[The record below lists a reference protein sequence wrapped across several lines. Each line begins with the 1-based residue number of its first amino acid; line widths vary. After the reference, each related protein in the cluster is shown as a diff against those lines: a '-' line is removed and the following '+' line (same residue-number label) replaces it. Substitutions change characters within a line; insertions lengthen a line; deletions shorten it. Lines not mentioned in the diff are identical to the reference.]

1 MPEEQQPQVPRLPGP
16 AFDKIENFNFL
27 LSRHDPAAKTR
38 HYSFDAD
45 TGLVPFANVN
55 MDYDQTEGMGGL
67 SVSSYDSI
75 EDERTSLDLR
85 GYPYHGATGD
95 KSINYSIPDHMMPY
109 SAHSIY
115 PPVPFAPDE
124 LGHAT
129 GALTPSDVSSSISP
143 PNGQMSNAKYSTS
156 IPGDRIAAAL
166 NQEEHGRVAAEEDR
180 RRRNT
185 AASARFRMK
194 KKQREQVLERTVR
207 ETTEKNASLE
217 ARVAQLEMENRWL
230 KNLLTEKHE
239 ATSTRTMPPPPSDG
253 TALKQ
258 KASSSSGSSG
268 SGQKHIQPK
277 KKGVGT
283 DE

>member
-1 MPEEQQPQVPRLPGP
+1 MNLSFGHPSDPDRLLPPLGS
-16 AFDKIENFNFL
+16 A
-27 LSRHDPAAKTR
+27 
-38 HYSFDAD
+38 
-45 TGLVPFANVN
+45 
-55 MDYDQTEGMGGL
+55 
-67 SVSSYDSI
+67 
-75 EDERTSLDLR
+75 
-85 GYPYHGATGD
+85 GD
-95 KSINYSIPDHMMPY
+95 KSINYSIPDHIMPY

-124 LGHAT
+124 LGHAP
-129 GALTPSDVSSSISP
+129 GQLTPSDVSSSISP
-143 PNGQMSNAKYSTS
+143 PNGQMGNTKYSTS

-166 NQEEHGRVAAEEDR
+166 GQEEGVRVAAEEDR

-239 ATSTRTMPPPPSDG
+239 VNSTRMPPPQDTS
-253 TALKQ
+253 
-258 KASSSSGSSG
+258 ASEPRSSRA
-268 SGQKHIQPK
+268 GQKHIQPK

>member
-1 MPEEQQPQVPRLPGP
+1 MPDDHLSRPSGP

-27 LSRHDPAAKTR
+27 LSRTDPGAKAAR

-75 EDERTSLDLR
+75 EDERSSLDLR
-85 GYPYHGATGD
+85 GYPYGPAGD
-95 KSINYSIPDHMMPY
+95 KSINYSIPDHIMPY

-115 PPVPFAPDE
+115 PPVPFTPDE
-124 LGHAT
+124 LGH
-129 GALTPSDVSSSISP
+129 GPGQMTPSDVSSSISP
-143 PNGQMSNAKYSTS
+143 PNGQMGNTKYSTS
-156 IPGDRIAAAL
+156 IPGDHIAAAL
-166 NQEEHGRVAAEEDR
+166 GQEEGVRVAAEEDR

-194 KKQREQVLERTVR
+194 KKQREQALERTVR

-239 ATSTRTMPPPPSDG
+239 ATSSRMPPPPQDG
-253 TALKQ
+253 TALESK
-258 KASSSSGSSG
+258 SGTTR

>member
-1 MPEEQQPQVPRLPGP
+1 MPEEQPRPAGPG
-16 AFDKIENFNFL
+16 FDKIENFNFL
-27 LSRHDPAAKTR
+27 LSRTDPSAKGR
-38 HYSFDAD
+38 QYSFDGD

-55 MDYDQTEGMGGL
+55 IDYDQTEGMGGL

-75 EDERTSLDLR
+75 DDDRASLDLR
-85 GYPYHGATGD
+85 GYPYHGPTGD

-124 LGHAT
+124 LGHAP
-129 GALTPSDVSSSISP
+129 GQLTPSDVSSSISP
-143 PNGQMSNAKYSTS
+143 PNGIMGNTKYSTS

-166 NQEEHGRVAAEEDR
+166 GQEEGVRGAAEEDR

-185 AASARFRMK
+185 AASARFRQK

-239 ATSTRTMPPPPSDG
+239 ATAPRLPGAPQDSSALENSKGSTTRG
-253 TALKQ
+253 
-258 KASSSSGSSG
+258 
-268 SGQKHIQPK
+268 GQKHIQPK

>member
-1 MPEEQQPQVPRLPGP
+1 M
-16 AFDKIENFNFL
+16 AAWFDRGL
-27 LSRHDPAAKTR
+27 TCTSSPPPLSYVEPW
-38 HYSFDAD
+38 SLFDA
-45 TGLVPFANVN
+45 N
-55 MDYDQTEGMGGL
+55 YDRVHGPGG
-67 SVSSYDSI
+67 
-75 EDERTSLDLR
+75 SLDRVADLSLPSLR
-85 GYPYHGATGD
+85 MNLSMILNLSLNQDQCLLHSSAPTGD

-124 LGHAT
+124 LGHAP
-129 GALTPSDVSSSISP
+129 GNMTPSDVSSSISP
-143 PNGQMSNAKYSTS
+143 PNGQMGNTKYSTS

-166 NQEEHGRVAAEEDR
+166 GQEEGVRYAAEEDR

-239 ATSTRTMPPPPSDG
+239 ASARMPPPPLDSG
-253 TALKQ
+253 ALEP
-258 KASSSSGSSG
+258 KAAAGR
-268 SGQKHIQPK
+268 GQKHIQPK

>member
-1 MPEEQQPQVPRLPGP
+1 MSEEHASRPPE
-16 AFDKIENFNFL
+16 AFDKLENFNFL
-27 LSRHDPAAKTR
+27 LSRTDPAAAAR
-38 HYSFDAD
+38 NRQYSFDAD
-45 TGLVPFANVN
+45 TGLVPFTNVN
-55 MDYDQTEGMGGL
+55 MEYDQTEGMGGL

-75 EDERTSLDLR
+75 DSDRSLDLR
-85 GYPYHGATGD
+85 GYPYHGHPGD
-95 KSINYSIPDHMMPY
+95 KSINYSIPDHIMPY
-109 SAHSIY
+109 SAQSIY
-115 PPVPFAPDE
+115 QPVPFAPDE
-124 LGHAT
+124 LGHAP

-143 PNGQMSNAKYSTS
+143 PNGQMGNIKYSTS

-166 NQEEHGRVAAEEDR
+166 GQEEGVRVAAEEDR

-239 ATSTRTMPPPPSDG
+239 ATSTRMPPPKDG
-253 TALKQ
+253 SALES
-258 KASSSSGSSG
+258 KAGGSR
-268 SGQKHIQPK
+268 SGQQHIQPK

>member
-1 MPEEQQPQVPRLPGP
+1 MPEEFQPHLPG
-16 AFDKIENFNFL
+16 ATFDKLENFNFL
-27 LSRHDPAAKTR
+27 LSRTDPTAKAAR
-38 HYSFDAD
+38 QYSFDTD
-45 TGLVPFANVN
+45 TGLVPLANVN

-75 EDERTSLDLR
+75 EDERGSLDLR
-85 GYPYHGATGD
+85 GYPYHGPTGD
-95 KSINYSIPDHMMPY
+95 KSINYSIPDHIMPY

-115 PPVPFAPDE
+115 PPVPFAPDD
-124 LGHAT
+124 LGHAP
-129 GALTPSDVSSSISP
+129 GAMTPSDVSSSISP
-143 PNGQMSNAKYSTS
+143 PNGQMGNTKYSTS
-156 IPGDRIAAAL
+156 ISGDRIAAAL
-166 NQEEHGRVAAEEDR
+166 NQEEGVRVAAEEDR

-185 AASARFRMK
+185 AASARFRQK

-239 ATSTRTMPPPPSDG
+239 ATTTRMPPPPQDS
-253 TALKQ
+253 TPLES
-258 KASSSSGSSG
+258 KASSTR

>member
-1 MPEEQQPQVPRLPGP
+1 
-16 AFDKIENFNFL
+16 
-27 LSRHDPAAKTR
+27 
-38 HYSFDAD
+38 
-45 TGLVPFANVN
+45 
-55 MDYDQTEGMGGL
+55 
-67 SVSSYDSI
+67 
-75 EDERTSLDLR
+75 
-85 GYPYHGATGD
+85 
-95 KSINYSIPDHMMPY
+95 MPY

-115 PPVPFAPDE
+115 SPVTFAPDE
-124 LGHAT
+124 LGHAN
-129 GALTPSDVSSSISP
+129 GQLTPSDVSSISP
-143 PNGQMSNAKYSTS
+143 PNGQMGNTKYSTS

-166 NQEEHGRVAAEEDR
+166 SQEEHVRLAAEEDR

-185 AASARFRMK
+185 AATARFRMK

-239 ATSTRTMPPPPSDG
+239 ATATRIPAPPPDSLTFEP
-253 TALKQ
+253 K
-258 KASSSSGSSG
+258 SSAGR

>member
-1 MPEEQQPQVPRLPGP
+1 
-16 AFDKIENFNFL
+16 
-27 LSRHDPAAKTR
+27 
-38 HYSFDAD
+38 
-45 TGLVPFANVN
+45 
-55 MDYDQTEGMGGL
+55 MGH
-67 SVSSYDSI
+67 
-75 EDERTSLDLR
+75 T
-85 GYPYHGATGD
+85 
-95 KSINYSIPDHMMPY
+95 
-109 SAHSIY
+109 
-115 PPVPFAPDE
+115 
-124 LGHAT
+124 
-129 GALTPSDVSSSISP
+129 
-143 PNGQMSNAKYSTS
+143 KYSTS

-166 NQEEHGRVAAEEDR
+166 NQEEGVRVAAEEDR

-239 ATSTRTMPPPPSDG
+239 ATTSRMPPPPKDS
-253 TALKQ
+253 TALES
-258 KASSSSGSSG
+258 KATTTRA
-268 SGQKHIQPK
+268 GQKHIQPR